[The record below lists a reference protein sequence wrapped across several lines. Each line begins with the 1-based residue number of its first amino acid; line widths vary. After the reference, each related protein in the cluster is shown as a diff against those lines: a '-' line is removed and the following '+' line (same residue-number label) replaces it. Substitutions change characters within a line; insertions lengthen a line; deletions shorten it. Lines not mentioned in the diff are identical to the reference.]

1 MKFLVKLQV
10 AAVWLVLLAGCT
22 WISLELGNFFAALI

>member
-1 MKFLVKLQV
+1 MRFLVKLQL

-22 WISLELGNFFAALI
+22 WASLELGNFFATLI